1 MTFDAASHAI
11 GTKVRVFGEDLV
23 TSMCAICNCAIL
35 SIGHLEHFKLTTFWA
50 AVHSYFELTALLF
63 LFLHS
68 YCIQI
73 DTVQCGSPPTHHI
86 NLTGKYFP
94 QFFSFHFT
102 DFNLKKQLRC
112 WFFGE
117 MIREHSSVSSAKY
130 CLNQLLFW
138 NLKSDLGGKGGW
150 DRVANELNSFQIDP
164 MTTESIRTTVFV
176 C

>member
-130 CLNQLLFW
+130 CLNQLLFLNCIRFRW
-138 NLKSDLGGKGGW
+138 KGGW

-164 MTTESIRTTVFV
+164 MTTKCIRPTVFV